1 MTTNK
6 TYSEVIDEIRSRLD
20 ILDVVQS
27 RVVLKKKGANYWG
40 CCPFHGEKTP
50 SFCVNVQKGIFKCF
64 GCGEGGDAISFLMK
78 INNQTFMEVI
88 RDLAQQFNIEL
99 PETTGNSKQYAEEK
113 QHVKDA
119 LQKTCDFFYNNLLTM
134 PEAKPALEYLEKRGI
149 TRNIIDEYKLGY
161 SPKGYTELQKH
172 FDNQFKQETLE
183 KAGLTVKT
191 EKGDIVDRFRH
202 RIMIPI
208 RDESGNVIAFGARA
222 IETNQNPKYLNSPD
236 TILYNKSRILY
247 GINVAKEKMLEDDYV
262 VIMEGYFDVISAQA
276 AGLKNAVA
284 SCGTALTVDHVRLI
298 AKYSKSRKIYLA
310 FDTDSA
316 GLKATQRSTDVIKEA
331 FAGLGNLKIFDQAY
345 SSLSENKYT
354 CEIRVIAPF
363 DSKDPDE
370 YIREYGIEQY
380 KKYIKKAPLL
390 IDFQIE
396 QILKE
401 FKNDFSPTDKLA
413 MVKKI
418 MPLIEEIPNTIVQN
432 EYIKLVSDRMNVDEK
447 ALIRE
452 INRSKVVQNTINKD
466 FSGIVTK
473 SSNICEKAQKNLLS
487 LFLLSGTN
495 LDSPYLIEIVKN
507 VKFID
512 KNLIII
518 QQTIDKLLC
527 QVNNDVEKLIQA
539 LYSEFAEDNNLKD
552 IITDLI
558 YIADSFKNLSDKD
571 FKAVVQEN
579 KLRIEQ
585 YVADCE
591 KKELASKYKNL
602 SDEDVESIEYQMQL
616 REKIRNK
623 QKIGE

>member
-161 SPKGYTELQKH
+161 SPKGYAELQKH

>member
-1 MTTNK
+1 MSTNK
-6 TYSEVIDEIRSRLD
+6 TYSEVLDEIRSRLD

-50 SFCVNVQKGIFKCF
+50 SFCVNIQKGIFKCF

-99 PETTGNSKQYAEEK
+99 PESTGNSKQYAEEK
-113 QHVKDA
+113 QKIKDCLA
-119 LQKTCDFFYNNLLTM
+119 KTCELYTNNLLTL
-134 PEAKPALEYLEKRGI
+134 PEAKGALEYLEKRGI
-149 TRNIIDEYKLGY
+149 SKEIIQEYKLGY
-161 SPKGYTELQKH
+161 SSKGYTDLQKH
-172 FDNQFKQETLE
+172 FATEYNKEVLI
-183 KAGLTVKT
+183 KAGLIVKT
-191 EKGDIVDRFRH
+191 EKGDLVDRFRH

-208 RDESGNVIAFGARA
+208 CDEGGSVIAFGARA
-222 IETNQNPKYLNSPD
+222 IEANQNPKYLNSPD
-236 TILYNKSRILY
+236 TVLYNKSRVLY
-247 GINVAKEKMLEDDYV
+247 GINFAKEKMLEDDYV

-298 AKYSKSRKIYLA
+298 AKYSKSRRIFLS
-310 FDTDSA
+310 FDTDAA

-331 FAGLGNLKIFDQAY
+331 VVGLGNLKIFDQSY
-345 SSLSENKYT
+345 SGLSDNKYT

-370 YIREYGIEQY
+370 YIREFGIEQY
-380 KKYIKKAPLL
+380 KRYINKAPLL
-390 IDFQIE
+390 LDFQIE

-401 FKNDFSPTDKLA
+401 FSHDFSPTDKLV

-418 MPLIEEIPNTIVQN
+418 MPLIEEIPNNIVQN
-432 EYIKLVSDRMNVDEK
+432 EYIKLVSDRMKLDEK

-452 INRSKVVQNTINKD
+452 INRGKVVQNTVNRD

-473 SSNICEKAQKNLLS
+473 SSNISEKAQKNLLS
-487 LFLLSGTN
+487 LFLLGGTN
-495 LDSPYLIEIVKN
+495 LDSPYLIEILKS

-539 LYSEFAEDNNLKD
+539 LYSEFAEDNKLKD

-558 YIADSFKNLSDKD
+558 YIADSFKNLSEKD
-571 FKAVVQEN
+571 LKTVVQEN
-579 KLRIEQ
+579 KLKIEQ

-591 KKELASKYKNL
+591 RKELASKYKNL
-602 SDEDVESIEYQMQL
+602 SDTDVESIDYQIQIL
-616 REKIRNK
+616 EKIRNK